1 VLRCIKKM
9 KREKAAGRNMFV
21 VDLVKEADEETRNM
35 LADVIAG
42 YLNNG
47 TWPEEMREG
56 VVCSGK

>member
-1 VLRCIKKM
+1 M